1 MRKCLHSISDYKS
14 HAHFYS
20 ECTLYNIVIV
30 YLFEKHD
37 SCLFKKK
44 TKKTQLNIQNVVL
57 HYNLHVYLQISYCT
71 NKAAMII
78 KV

>member
-14 HAHFYS
+14 HIFILNVL
-20 ECTLYNIVIV
+20 CTIL
-30 YLFEKHD
+30 LLCT
-37 SCLFKKK
+37 CLKSMTLVCFKKNK
-44 TKKTQLNIQNVVL
+44 KNPTKYPKCCIA
-57 HYNLHVYLQISYCT
+57 LQSTCIFANKLYCT